1 MRPIMHLTT
10 YVVGAMPVLSPK
22 DQAFLLQGERNDG

>member
-22 DQAFLLQGERNDG
+22 DEAFLLQDERYGG